1 MLGHIRPSA
10 AALCSISFRLI
21 RFIITPICTFRQ
33 AIWIFLSQALIYQH
47 QNQQRQHILEI
58 VFQPAG
64 QFDALAEELALDGVA
79 DRIEAYKDD
88 YQRGILNERGYS
100 IERMFEAAYKMAYP
114 PHGCRGRQ
122 HDSWGTCIDI
132 VHAIEHQ
139 QWLDS
144 PGEKR
149 ESPGTTNRSFKPI
162 PLGHEPFP
170 KIERVEE

>member
-1 MLGHIRPSA
+1 MKYRIEVSEEQLRVIGLAVDEYMRV
-10 AALCSISFRLI
+10 RM
-21 RFIITPICTFRQ
+21 
-33 AIWIFLSQALIYQH
+33 
-47 QNQQRQHILEI
+47 
-58 VFQPAG
+58 G
-64 QFDALAEELALDGVA
+64 QFDALAEDLVYDEV
-79 DRIEAYKDD
+79 DRAEAYKDSR
-88 YQRGILNERGYS
+88 QCGILNERHRNLES
-100 IERMFEAAYKMAYP
+100 MFETAYKLAYP
-114 PHGCRGRQ
+114 PLGYRERQ
-122 HDSWGTCIDI
+122 HDSWGTCIDL

>member
-1 MLGHIRPSA
+1 MKYRIEVSEEQLRVIGLA
-10 AALCSISFRLI
+10 VDEYMRL
-21 RFIITPICTFRQ
+21 RM
-33 AIWIFLSQALIYQH
+33 
-47 QNQQRQHILEI
+47 
-58 VFQPAG
+58 G
-64 QFDALAEELALDGVA
+64 QFDALAEDLVYDEV
-79 DRIEAYKDD
+79 DRAEVYKDSC
-88 YQRGILNERGYS
+88 QCGVLNERHRNL
-100 IERMFEAAYKMAYP
+100 ENMFEAAYKLAYP
-114 PHGCRGRQ
+114 PRGYRGRQ

>member
-1 MLGHIRPSA
+1 MKYRIE
-10 AALCSISFRLI
+10 ISEEQLRVIGLAVDEYMRL
-21 RFIITPICTFRQ
+21 RM
-33 AIWIFLSQALIYQH
+33 
-47 QNQQRQHILEI
+47 
-58 VFQPAG
+58 G
-64 QFDALAEELALDGVA
+64 QFDDLAEDLAYDGIPRVKA
-79 DRIEAYKDD
+79 LTGKYAYDTDLQK
-88 YQRGILNERGYS
+88 RCSNIKNL
-100 IERMFEAAYKMAYP
+100 FETAYKMAFQPRGY
-114 PHGCRGRQ
+114 RGRQ
-122 HDSWGTCIDI
+122 HDSWGTCIDL

>member
-1 MLGHIRPSA
+1 MKYRIEVSEEQLRVIGLA
-10 AALCSISFRLI
+10 VDEYMRL
-21 RFIITPICTFRQ
+21 RM
-33 AIWIFLSQALIYQH
+33 
-47 QNQQRQHILEI
+47 
-58 VFQPAG
+58 G
-64 QFDALAEELALDGVA
+64 QFEYLANELSFDGYCCQIGYNAKPSPCGFPHFVKETCERVA
-79 DRIEAYKDD
+79 NLFQKAYEEAYYPK
-88 YQRGILNERGYS
+88 GYR
-100 IERMFEAAYKMAYP
+100 E
-114 PHGCRGRQ
+114 RQ

>member
-1 MLGHIRPSA
+1 MA
-10 AALCSISFRLI
+10 
-21 RFIITPICTFRQ
+21 
-33 AIWIFLSQALIYQH
+33 
-47 QNQQRQHILEI
+47 
-58 VFQPAG
+58 FQP
-64 QFDALAEELALDGVA
+64 
-79 DRIEAYKDD
+79 
-88 YQRGILNERGYS
+88 RGY
-100 IERMFEAAYKMAYP
+100 
-114 PHGCRGRQ
+114 RGRQ

-149 ESPGTTNRSFKPI
+149 ESPGTTNRSRKPI

>member
-1 MLGHIRPSA
+1 MKYRIEVSEEQLRVIGLA
-10 AALCSISFRLI
+10 VDEYMRL
-21 RFIITPICTFRQ
+21 RM
-33 AIWIFLSQALIYQH
+33 
-47 QNQQRQHILEI
+47 
-58 VFQPAG
+58 G
-64 QFDALAEELALDGVA
+64 QFDDLAEDLAYDGIPRVKA
-79 DRIEAYKDD
+79 LTGKYTYDTALQK
-88 YQRGILNERGYS
+88 QCSKMAFPPRGY
-100 IERMFEAAYKMAYP
+100 
-114 PHGCRGRQ
+114 RGRQ

>member
-1 MLGHIRPSA
+1 MDLSEKGVFKMTLEE
-10 AALCSISFRLI
+10 AL
-21 RFIITPICTFRQ
+21 RFIDPETDM
-33 AIWIFLSQALIYQH
+33 
-47 QNQQRQHILEI
+47 
-58 VFQPAG
+58 
-64 QFDALAEELALDGVA
+64 DALAEAEYYGVPRVKTLTGKYTYDTELQKRCSNIKNL
-79 DRIEAYKDD
+79 
-88 YQRGILNERGYS
+88 
-100 IERMFEAAYKMAYP
+100 FETAYKMAFP
-114 PHGCRGRQ
+114 PRGYRGRQ

-149 ESPGTTNRSFKPI
+149 ESPGTTNRSCKPI